1 MPSQLPSMANFL
13 AGLPYL
19 ESATCCWNG
28 EKARAVGQID
38 QSLSVDGFGPER
50 SSERGKCSLARV
62 PSSPGREGRA
72 VAGDGDRSSSERG

>member
-1 MPSQLPSMANFL
+1 MANFF

-28 EKARAVGQID
+28 EKDRAEGQIY
-38 QSLSVDGFGPER
+38 QSLSVDVFGPESSLER
-50 SSERGKCSLARV
+50 SLERGKCSLARV

-72 VAGDGDRSSSERG
+72 VAGDGDRSSSERE